1 MELIVIITQ
10 AKYTSMQGTYYDS
23 RQPLK
28 PTSIH
33 TVDIPLITP
42 GFNSSPLPHES
53 RGHVGT
59 IPVLVAG
66 EGPADRQAHDVL
78 YKSQSPLPKDELH
91 GAGYPHVPLASAVK
105 PSHGRSQSSEVPRSR
120 PEQPPLDRS
129 RTDPAI
135 DILNGRH
142 HRPED
147 LTPPRYALISTPVE
161 HQPSQPRSRKTSF
174 SNPPAVS
181 GPRPQRS
188 SLFADNQNESIRPTP
203 SSGLVASSQPHT
215 TSTAAHKTNSSP
227 PKIGLGYGSLPSAHP
242 TPTSSQTHLASGIHG
257 NNATGTQRSP
267 STPPAHSTSMNTT
280 QTTTTTALHPPR
292 ASRTS
297 LDRPEPHVVAP
308 RMTTAQISN
317 GSTVKSS
324 WVVQTAQP
332 LKDGYAVREEKH
344 SGLGGSHQVDPP
356 TVAHPQLREVLS
368 QDNRYTT
375 TPANRSAPT
384 PNSSLRSSPY
394 GTPKEVYAA
403 GTPRRSPDSSP
414 RMLKVKEV
422 RILKLSSQVL
432 LTRRTGSHAGAA
444 EIPSLP
450 CTSAD
455 CCNRSYAIV
464 CESRVAS

>member
-10 AKYTSMQGTYYDS
+10 AKYTSTQGTYYDS

-78 YKSQSPLPKDELH
+78 YKSQSPLHKDELH
-91 GAGYPHVPLASAVK
+91 GAGYPHAPLASAVK

-129 RTDPAI
+129 RTDPAAI
-135 DILNGRH
+135 DLLHGRH

-147 LTPPRYALISTPVE
+147 LTPPRYPLISTPVD

-174 SNPPAVS
+174 SNLPAVS

-188 SLFADNQNESIRPTP
+188 SSFADHQNESTRLTP
-203 SSGLVASSQPHT
+203 SSGPVASSQPHV
-215 TSTAAHKTNSSP
+215 TSSAAHQTNSSP

-242 TPTSSQTHLASGIHG
+242 TPMSSQTHLATGTHG
-257 NNATGTQRSP
+257 SDATVTQRSP
-267 STPPAHSTSMNTT
+267 STPPTHSTSMNTS
-280 QTTTTTALHPPR
+280 QTTTTALPPSR

-297 LDRPEPHVVAP
+297 LDRPEPHVVAH

-332 LKDGYAVREEKH
+332 LKDGYVAKEEKH
-344 SGLGGSHQVDPP
+344 SGRNGSHHQVDPP
-356 TVAHPQLREVLS
+356 AVAHPQLREVLS
-368 QDNRYTT
+368 QDSHYTT
-375 TPANRSAPT
+375 PPANRSAPT

-394 GTPKEVYAA
+394 GTPKEVYTA

-422 RILKLSSQVL
+422 RRLKLSSQVL
-432 LTRRTGSHAGAA
+432 LTRRSGSHARAV

-455 CCNRSYAIV
+455 CCNRSYATV
-464 CESRVAS
+464 